1 MKALRWTLLRGLR
14 DIGVAGWAALALLS
28 ALLLAA
34 LLVWWP
40 MRAEVQQ
47 LDADRVDVL
56 RRATHQVDAATPTQ
70 ATPQQQLAAF
80 AARFP
85 LQKDIAAS
93 VGKMNAAAVRQGV
106 QINQAEFKY
115 TAEATEP
122 LARYTI
128 VLPVK
133 TDYAALRRFTRDV
146 LRELPGLAMEEV
158 SLRRSDAK
166 SPLLDA
172 QLRLVLYV
180 VKPQ

>member
-1 MKALRWTLLRGLR
+1 
-14 DIGVAGWAALALLS
+14 
-28 ALLLAA
+28 
-34 LLVWWP
+34 
-40 MRAEVQQ
+40 MRPRC
-47 LDADRVDVL
+47 DR
-56 RRATHQVDAATPTQ
+56 ACKST
-70 ATPQQQLAAF
+70 
-80 AARFP
+80 
-85 LQKDIAAS
+85 
-93 VGKMNAAAVRQGV
+93 
-106 QINQAEFKY
+106 
-115 TAEATEP
+115 TAEATES

>member
-47 LDADRVDVL
+47 LDADRVDML

-106 QINQAEFKY
+106 QINH
-115 TAEATEP
+115 
-122 LARYTI
+122 R
-128 VLPVK
+128 
-133 TDYAALRRFTRDV
+133 
-146 LRELPGLAMEEV
+146 
-158 SLRRSDAK
+158 
-166 SPLLDA
+166 
-172 QLRLVLYV
+172 
-180 VKPQ
+180 